1 MTDNHTRLLYNGC
14 QNVVSFGGAIFG
26 AIYTDKWGRRPQL
39 LVSTGIIVGIFCIIT
54 AINATNV
61 YTDPSG
67 VILAKSSAASKAEI
81 AFIFIFGF
89 VISAGYTPLQ
99 ALYPVEVLKYESRA
113 KGMGFYN
120 FWVNIAGFYN
130 TFVTGIAFTGA
141 GWKYYFLFIF
151 WDLFEFVSS
160 FDRLLCFSV
169 IELTLQ
175 AFIYF
180 LFVETKNR
188 TLEELT
194 EIFKAKNPVK
204 FSLRRTE
211 VKVVVDKEG
220 NTLHKAVE
228 ETLLS
233 V

>member
-1 MTDNHTRLLYNGC
+1 M
-14 QNVVSFGGAIFG
+14 
-26 AIYTDKWGRRPQL
+26 YTDKWGRRPQL
-39 LVSTGIIVGIFCIIT
+39 LVSTGMIVGIFCIIT

-61 YTDPSG
+61 YTSPTG
-67 VILAKSSAASKAEI
+67 ELLAKSSAASKAEI

-151 WDLFEFVSS
+151 WDIFEFVSFHLS
-160 FDRLLCFSV
+160 DLEFSM
-169 IELTLQ
+169 TRARAKDKQ

-204 FSLRRTE
+204 FSLKTTK
-211 VKVVVDKEG
+211 VKVLVDNEG
-220 NTLHKAVE
+220 NVAHQAVE
-228 ETLLS
+228 EPLG